1 MSFGNDAR
9 AQVRPGQELAR
20 VCVSQGERA
29 RVLLGGAELE
39 AVVAGAL
46 LYAAESAAE
55 LPVTGDWVAVR
66 RVDPELVLIE
76 RVLERRSKI
85 ARRAPGRRG
94 EEQVLAANVDVALL
108 MAGLDGDFNRRRIER
123 YLALAR
129 EGGVTPVV
137 VLNKADVAEDAGA
150 RREEARQVARG
161 VEVLVVSARTGAGC
175 GAVEALLA
183 HGVTAVLL
191 GSSGAGKS
199 TLLNRLLGMEVQR
212 TGAIRESDGRGRH
225 TTTHRELIELGSG
238 AALID
243 TPGLREV
250 QLWASE
256 ESVAAVFEEVA
267 ELAGECR
274 YRDCSHTREPG
285 CAVREGVDAARL
297 ESFQKL
303 RREAERLS
311 GELTEK
317 QRWRSIHKAARQ
329 FYKLRGR

>member
-9 AQVRPGQELAR
+9 AQMRPGQELAR

-85 ARRAPGRRG
+85 ARRAAGRRG

-108 MAGLDGDFNRRRIER
+108 VAGLDGDFNRRRIER

-175 GAVEALLA
+175 ERIEALLA